1 MQTSRY
7 SRSWVHARL
16 NNDFALFFQI
26 AAGVKVRKTEKPGEA
41 QYAAEII
48 FFKSFFLDVS
58 MFSLKI
64 HDNLSS

>member
-7 SRSWVHARL
+7 SQSWVHAQL

-26 AAGVKVRKTEKPGEA
+26 TGVKVRKTVKLGEA

-48 FFKSFFLDVS
+48 FFKSFVLDGFNVFIKNS
-58 MFSLKI
+58 
-64 HDNLSS
+64 

>member
-1 MQTSRY
+1 MLGSTTISHY
-7 SRSWVHARL
+7 
-16 NNDFALFFQI
+16 FFKS
-26 AAGVKVRKTEKPGEA
+26 AGVKVRKTVKPGEA

-48 FFKSFFLDVS
+48 FFKSFFFDVS

>member
-1 MQTSRY
+1 M
-7 SRSWVHARL
+7 
-16 NNDFALFFQI
+16 
-26 AAGVKVRKTEKPGEA
+26 RKTVKPGEA

>member
-1 MQTSRY
+1 MLGSTTISHY
-7 SRSWVHARL
+7 
-16 NNDFALFFQI
+16 FFKS
-26 AAGVKVRKTEKPGEA
+26 AGVKVRKTVKPGEA